1 MATPKET
8 LQECAVAGRAPGLSA
23 GGYRRAVA
31 VAVAVAGVL
40 AALAAASTTRP
51 IAARGT
57 AGITPVPCPQQDW
70 QLSDAA
76 FDALPGAK
84 PHFGKYDGGLYRI
97 EIPDN
102 WNGELVLWAHG
113 YFAINGPTG
122 STLRVENH
130 PIREHLIREGFAW
143 AASSYRCNGYVPG
156 QGLLDTMAL
165 TDLFTKT
172 SGGSAPRRTYLTGMS
187 MGGHVTILGLHKF
200 PTTFAGGLA
209 TCAAGPEL
217 FDFYAGVAAA
227 AEAIT
232 DIRFTPDAIPQE
244 LEKMTGMLGHPPGYT
259 EKGRQLASV
268 EIHISGGPRP
278 FAVEGLASQ
287 ERFLAL
293 IGAGAPAIAGS
304 SVPLYRGVD
313 TTHIRYA
320 LDEGLGLTAASL
332 DRSVRRKSGD
342 PEYRGEHTP
351 YEEVAPFDGRIERP
365 LLTLHGSGDLWVP
378 IFLEQTLKHAIA
390 KAGHQELL
398 TQRVMRIAGHC
409 GFSQPEQIR
418 AFDDLVRWVRDGVRP
433 EGDDIDGN
441 MADAGRRFTDPLRE
455 NDPGGLR
462 IAAASKHQ

>member
-1 MATPKET
+1 M
-8 LQECAVAGRAPGLSA
+8 R
-23 GGYRRAVA
+23 RRAF
-31 VAVAVAGVL
+31 AVAGVL
-40 AALAAASTTRP
+40 AALAALSTARP
-51 IAARGT
+51 IAARGRPV
-57 AGITPVPCPQQDW
+57 ITPLPCPQQSW
-70 QLSDAA
+70 QFADVA
-76 FDALPGAK
+76 FEALPGAK
-84 PHFGKYDGGLYRI
+84 VSFGTYDGGLYRI

-113 YFAINGPTG
+113 YVATSGQNG
-122 STLRVENH
+122 STLRLDNH
-130 PIREHLIREGFAW
+130 PIREHLIRQGFAW

-156 QGLLDTMAL
+156 QGLLDTLAL

-172 SGGSAPRRTYLTGMS
+172 SGRVPRRTYLTGGS
-187 MGGHVTILGLHKF
+187 MGGHITILGLHKF

-209 TCAAGPEL
+209 MCAAGPEL

-232 DIRFTPDAIPQE
+232 DIRFTPDEIPRD
-244 LEKMTGMLGHPPGYT
+244 LEKMSAVLGHPPDYT
-259 EKGRQLASV
+259 AKGRQLASV
-268 EIHISGGPRP
+268 EIDISGGPRP

-293 IGAGAPAIAGS
+293 ISAGAPAIAGS
-304 SVPLYRGVD
+304 TAPLYRGVD

-332 DRSVRRKSGD
+332 ERSVRRKTGD
-342 PEYRGEHTP
+342 PAYRGAHTP

-365 LLTLHGSGDLWVP
+365 LMTLHGTGDLFVP
-378 IFLEQTLKHAIA
+378 IFLEQTLKHAIT
-390 KAGHQELL
+390 KTGHQALL

-433 EGDDIDGN
+433 EGDDVDGD
-441 MADAGRRFTDPLRE
+441 MANAGRRFTDPLRE

-462 IAAASKHQ
+462 IAAPTNVSVRR